1 MKVRVFTDGG
11 CTNNGKK
18 GARASYAFWIPE
30 HSKFSDAQRVSD
42 DQPQTNNRGEL
53 LGILEGIKSVQSN
66 FPASEIDLEIYTD
79 SQYSKNCLTTW
90 IQGWIQRGWKTADG
104 KDVSNRDLIEDASM
118 RLTKFKSYK
127 LSYVPA
133 HTGKDDD
140 LSRNNEIVDRMASR
154 VLNPEED
161 VKVVS
166 SNTQKLFEG
175 FPVDIMGPAV
185 SERSLIEWCHANL
198 NKLDKA
204 ALDTALMSALTKTA
218 KKNGFNLV
226 KQKLH
231 RTSMYRL
238 TSSNHLIAEGT
249 NIVKEE

>member
-18 GARASYAFWIPE
+18 GARASYAFWLPE
-30 HSKFSDAQRVSD
+30 HTTLSNAQRVPD

-53 LGILEGIKSVQSN
+53 LAILEGIKCVQTN
-66 FPASEIDLEIYTD
+66 LAASEIDLQIYTD

-118 RLTKFKSYK
+118 RLTKFKSYMI
-127 LSYVPA
+127 SYVAA

-140 LSRNNEIVDRMASR
+140 LSKNNHIVDRMASR
-154 VLNPEED
+154 ILNPEEE
-161 VKVVS
+161 VKIVT
-166 SNTQKLFEG
+166 SNTQPLFEG
-175 FPVDIMGPAV
+175 FPIDIMGPAV
-185 SERSLIEWCHANL
+185 SERTIIEWCHSNL

-204 ALDTALMSALTKTA
+204 ALDTALLSALTKTA
-218 KKNGFNLV
+218 KKNGFNLE

-238 TSSNHLIAEGT
+238 ISSNHLIAEET
-249 NIVKEE
+249 NILKEE

>member
-11 CTNNGKK
+11 CTNNGRK
-18 GARASYAFWIPE
+18 GARASYAYWLPE
-30 HSKFSDAQRVSD
+30 HSKFSDARRVPD

-53 LGILEGIKSVQSN
+53 SAILEGIKSVQTN
-66 FPASEIDLEIYTD
+66 LPASEIDLQIYTD
-79 SQYSKNCLTTW
+79 SQYSKNCLTVW
-90 IQGWIQRGWKTADG
+90 IQGWVQRGWKTADG
-104 KDVSNRDLIEDASM
+104 KDVSNRDLIEDASV
-118 RLTKFKSYK
+118 RLTKFKSYAI
-127 LSYVPA
+127 SYVAA

-140 LSRNNEIVDRMASR
+140 LSRNNDIVDRMASR
-154 VLNPEED
+154 VLNPEEE
-161 VKVVS
+161 VKIVT
-166 SNTQKLFEG
+166 SNTQALFVG

-185 SERSLIEWCHANL
+185 SERTLLDWCHANL

-204 ALDTALMSALTKTA
+204 ALDAALISALTKTA
-218 KKNGFNLV
+218 KKSGFNLE

-238 TSSNHLIAEGT
+238 ISSNHLIAEET

>member
-11 CTNNGKK
+11 CMNNGKK
-18 GARASYAFWIPE
+18 GARASYAFWLPE
-30 HSKFSDAQRVSD
+30 HTSLSDSKRVPD

-53 LGILEGIKSVQSN
+53 LGILEGIKSVQTN
-66 FPASEIDLEIYTD
+66 LAASEIDLQIYTD
-79 SQYSKNCLTTW
+79 SQYSKNCLTIW

-118 RLTKFKSYK
+118 RLTKFKSYTI
-127 LSYVPA
+127 SYVAA

-140 LSRNNEIVDRMASR
+140 LSRNNNIVDRMASKI
-154 VLNPEED
+154 LNPEEE
-161 VKVVS
+161 VKIVT

-175 FPVDIMGPAV
+175 FPVELMGPAI
-185 SERSLIEWCHANL
+185 SESTLLEWCHSNL

-204 ALDTALMSALTKTA
+204 ALNTAIISALTKTA
-218 KKNGFNLV
+218 KKNGFNLE

-249 NIVKEE
+249 NILKEE

>member
-11 CTNNGKK
+11 CINNGKK

-30 HSKFSDAQRVSD
+30 HTSISDAKRVPD

-53 LGILEGIKSVQSN
+53 LGILEGIKSVQTN
-66 FPASEIDLEIYTD
+66 LAASEIDLQIYTD
-79 SQYSKNCLTTW
+79 SQYSKNCLTIW

-118 RLTKFKSYK
+118 RLTKFKSYTI
-127 LSYVPA
+127 SYVAA

-140 LSRNNEIVDRMASR
+140 LSKNNHIVDRMASQI
-154 VLNPEED
+154 LNPEME
-161 VKVVS
+161 VKAITTNS
-166 SNTQKLFEG
+166 EKLFDD
-175 FPVDIMGPAV
+175 FPVDLMGPAV
-185 SERSLIEWCHANL
+185 SERALLEWCYSNL
-198 NKLDKA
+198 NKFDKSI
-204 ALDTALMSALTKTA
+204 LDTALISAITKTA
-218 KKNGFNLV
+218 KKSGFNLE

-231 RTSMYRL
+231 RSSMYRL
-238 TSSNHLIAEGT
+238 ISSNHLIAEGT